1 MKRIMLQAAIALA
14 SYLCCNAV
22 ATDSVQVYLYTDSIT
37 AGHDGLH
44 WAWQDDAGT
53 WHNDV
58 AWQKLVSSDYDEGWR
73 FARQEGVAMVDEHYY
88 EQPGWF
94 INNRHFYDGYDRR
107 GPRVYLGE
115 YASKSNGLYNGL
127 AEAAYLC
134 DVERFSRLEPTLGI
148 DEQQFSIGAGGE
160 TMLPPR
166 SFTVLRYLK

>member
-1 MKRIMLQAAIALA
+1 MKRIMLPAAIALT
-14 SYLCCNAV
+14 SYMYCNAV

-58 AWQKLVSSDYDEGWR
+58 AWQKLVSSDYGAWGSQKR
-73 FARQEGVAMVDEHYY
+73 MIKPY
-88 EQPGWF
+88 
-94 INNRHFYDGYDRR
+94 
-107 GPRVYLGE
+107 
-115 YASKSNGLYNGL
+115 
-127 AEAAYLC
+127 
-134 DVERFSRLEPTLGI
+134 VERNGDIIIKLVNILPASVHISGLPHGVVRFSCLEPTLGI

-166 SFTVLRYLK
+166 SLTILRYLK